1 MKLLDAVLAQ
11 PVATSGRLV
20 ETLLEPPLPKPFL
33 DREANESCV
42 LFSIPTTALN
52 LLEDN
57 PTVGVAFARFV
68 DAGHLAEARRL
79 LAYSMDRRDSIWWAY
94 LCAMEA
100 ARHKEITP
108 DQKKGLDL
116 VLAWLLDPND
126 IRRKQCK
133 EAIRSC
139 KSTSFAGILC
149 FAVWLSGGSISPYAP
164 RPIEPKPHVCG
175 KLCGVVVY
183 LASVYFD
190 AGRWK
195 TYLRHFLETGMLV
208 AQGQC
213 PIPIPSEAGQA

>member
-20 ETLLEPPLPKPFL
+20 ETLLEPTLPKPSL
-33 DREANESCV
+33 DREANEFCV
-42 LFSIPTTALN
+42 LFNIPNTVLN
-52 LLEDN
+52 LLDDN
-57 PTVGVAFARFV
+57 PTVGVAFTRFV

-79 LAYSMDRRDSIWWAY
+79 LAYSMDRRDAIWWAY

-100 ARHKEITP
+100 ARHKQITEE
-108 DQKKGLDL
+108 QKKGLDL
-116 VLAWLLDPND
+116 VLAWLVDPND

-133 EAIRSC
+133 EAVRSC

-190 AGRWK
+190 PGRWK
-195 TYLRHFLETGMLV
+195 SYLRHFLETGMLV